1 MVEQI
6 PMYRNSSN
14 IETEEETKANTDFER
29 NHDRNNSGNRQSLVS
44 IIMKFQKEKE
54 DLELMGFFNKR
65 LDKESKKEVD
75 NNLMIMKLLKS
86 MVDGQ
91 NELITAFKDLSNS
104 FNNRQKD

>member
-1 MVEQI
+1 
-6 PMYRNSSN
+6 
-14 IETEEETKANTDFER
+14 
-29 NHDRNNSGNRQSLVS
+29 
-44 IIMKFQKEKE
+44 
-54 DLELMGFFNKR
+54 MGFFNKR

-104 FNNRQKD
+104 FNNR